1 MLNAFLGAL
10 KKQGWRTL
18 RLTTLLLC
26 AYAVWR
32 IINRLRRKRSGPMD
46 PRVTLSLTG
55 SGSRIAYHLG
65 VIACL
70 RDHVDLSNVRMSS
83 ISGGACMLIV
93 LALQHVEI
101 SEMMLLGLRMM
112 ERMIKNNGTGTYFLK
127 QEEVMDQILRD
138 LRVMCH
144 MEDEDIARLS
154 REHRAY
160 VGVTTLTPYPQH
172 ANICIPRDPRE
183 ALLTMGAS
191 MTIPPFFRS
200 FGRVN
205 GKVAIDGCFTRLYSL
220 PDDHNPAR
228 VIRICPFPW
237 PFSDIRPPL
246 RDLPRTVF
254 EGFVPLRLDWQI
266 RIFSQGYEDAERTLP
281 MLLGAPWS
289 LRPIPD
295 ARNRLKEHIARFNKL
310 KKRLEHYDDDDH
322 GLKSS
327 SSCIK
332 LRRGSAREHI
342 RYHTWAE
349 IPFANGG

>member
-183 ALLTMGAS
+183 AL
-191 MTIPPFFRS
+191 
-200 FGRVN
+200 
-205 GKVAIDGCFTRLYSL
+205 
-220 PDDHNPAR
+220 
-228 VIRICPFPW
+228 
-237 PFSDIRPPL
+237 
-246 RDLPRTVF
+246 
-254 EGFVPLRLDWQI
+254 
-266 RIFSQGYEDAERTLP
+266 
-281 MLLGAPWS
+281 
-289 LRPIPD
+289 
-295 ARNRLKEHIARFNKL
+295 
-310 KKRLEHYDDDDH
+310 
-322 GLKSS
+322 
-327 SSCIK
+327 
-332 LRRGSAREHI
+332 
-342 RYHTWAE
+342 
-349 IPFANGG
+349 